1 MDIFTD
7 DILLSLNNEEQGI
20 NNYKNWFLKAKVI
33 LLEMCCLQNN
43 NHFTG
48 VVEKIIL

>member
-20 NNYKNWFLKAKVI
+20 NYKNWFLKAKVI

-48 VVEKIIL
+48 DVEKIIL